1 MTQEIESVRPILTV
15 IDDEGDL
22 VISST
27 GPRGKEMAQAVL
39 SLANGSRKVVVVQ
52 DGEMKV
58 LKRGPADGQKV
69 YTAAERATM
78 AQPNPSSIPPSRR
91 VSVDLAATLANVEED
106 VQDQFA
112 ADLAAGRTG
121 EQAMGEQPSP
131 TPGPNDPVKVPA
143 VPPSR
148 REPVI
153 FQDAAAPPSPELAEA
168 EMARLL
174 KEVAEAE
181 QAAAQ
186 VAEDQRYQRQQAVQ
200 AQVEPSP
207 EEAAAEAATPPA
219 PRRRREPRTLAVG
232 GRPCGRCGGG
242 GQIVGDSGFAG
253 ACPVCGG
260 EGQVKAWDR
269 SLKVR

>member
-1 MTQEIESVRPILTV
+1 MSEIESIKPILTV
-15 IDDEGDL
+15 VDDEGDW
-22 VISST
+22 IINST
-27 GPRGKEMAQAVL
+27 GPVGKQAAQIIL
-39 SLANGSRKVVVVQ
+39 PLAAGAKKVTIIC
-52 DGEMKV
+52 DSEMKV
-58 LKRGPADGQKV
+58 MRRNP
-69 YTAAERATM
+69 AAENQALPTGK
-78 AQPNPSSIPPSRR
+78 PNGQAAPTPPPPRRPSSP
-91 VSVDLAATLANVEED
+91 LADQPAAPD

-148 REPVI
+148 RKPVI

-174 KEVAEAE
+174 AEAAEAE

-200 AQVEPSP
+200 AQVEPPADPAEP
-207 EEAAAEAATPPA
+207 EPAAAQ

-232 GRPCGRCGGG
+232 GRPCGRCAGAGH
-242 GQIVGDSGFAG
+242 IVGDSGFAG